1 MSILY
6 INAIETLSNL
16 NNSAVNVPALVGNID
31 TFSYTY
37 TDGTYELINQIISD
51 LCMIKN
57 EIRLKKPKL
66 IMIC

>member
-31 TFSYTY
+31 NFSYTY
-37 TDGTYELINQIISD
+37 TDGTYALINQIISD